1 MSTIQR
7 KGQSSFCCGYPSW
20 GSRSTTF
27 KTSLRLGRER
37 FVHRLSLLFTC
48 GTPSIRL
55 IACSLPGLPDPVNA
69 IVADVDGGIYVC
81 VHFIAAVDCDWI
93 VTFLS
98 RSRQCRI
105 FSGKTFLEVATWPQ
119 LVSKKL
125 QHNPLRLFPANWGA
139 WSTVFFYSRNWNG
152 FSIHYPL
159 IGYQNFRKLGHN
171 KER

>member
-7 KGQSSFCCGYPSW
+7 KGQSSFCCGCPPW

-48 GTPSIRL
+48 IWL
-55 IACSLPGLPDPVNA
+55 IACSLPGFPDPVNA
-69 IVADVDGGIYVC
+69 IVADVDGGIYAH

-139 WSTVFFYSRNWNG
+139 WSTTFLFKELEVFFHTLSVDCL
-152 FSIHYPL
+152 SKL
-159 IGYQNFRKLGHN
+159 RKSGHN